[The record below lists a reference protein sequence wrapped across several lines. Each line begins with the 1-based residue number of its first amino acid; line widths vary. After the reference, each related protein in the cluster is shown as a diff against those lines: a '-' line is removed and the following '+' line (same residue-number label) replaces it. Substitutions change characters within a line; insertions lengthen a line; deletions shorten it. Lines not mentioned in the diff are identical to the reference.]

1 MVGKPRANIPGEIG
15 LSVQAGVDRV
25 ESEFMKDDQTSERF
39 REEYLTV
46 AELSQRIGYSPQ
58 SIRNMMSQGVFQM
71 GVHYVKPRR
80 RVLFKWSTMVAWLH
94 RESVAIDIPLT
105 RGP

>member
-1 MVGKPRANIPGEIG
+1 M
-15 LSVQAGVDRV
+15 DRV
-25 ESEFMKDDQTSERF
+25 ESECMKDDQMSERF

-71 GVHYVKPRR
+71 GLHYVKPRR
-80 RVLFKWSTMVAWLH
+80 RVLFKWSTIVAWLH
-94 RESVAIDIPLT
+94 RESATIDIPLT
-105 RGP
+105 RRP